1 MIVSDLRSRRI
12 GMLPLIV
19 FGIVLLA
26 VSLVEFEWRQTAINV
41 VFNLLTLS
49 LLILALYGYSRV
61 RKMRLCEMIGGG
73 DLAFV
78 LTLMPYFEVRAYML
92 FLIVSSCITLSIWY
106 LARRRH
112 CGDIPLVSGLGACFV
127 VLIFYRMIATLI

>member
-1 MIVSDLRSRRI
+1 
-12 GMLPLIV
+12 MLPLIV

-26 VSLVEFEWRQTAINV
+26 VSLIEFGWRYVAINV

-92 FLIVSSCITLSIWY
+92 FLIVSSCVTLAVWY
-106 LARRRH
+106 LTGRKH
-112 CGDIPLVSGLGACFV
+112 CWDIPLVCGLGACFV
-127 VLIFYRMIATLI
+127 VLIIYRMIATLI